1 MNSAGL
7 KRAVAAL
14 VLQGSGSKS
23 MASPPPPLSDNPYD
37 NYIKEKLA
45 PAAAPPPT
53 RERCANVYDSL
64 MACLM
69 KSKASIPNFPQP
81 KH

>member
-1 MNSAGL
+1 
-7 KRAVAAL
+7 
-14 VLQGSGSKS
+14 

-45 PAAAPPPT
+45 PPKPAAPT

-69 KSKASIPNFPQP
+69 KSKVSGPSISKPVS
-81 KH
+81 